1 MPGRPC
7 FTTGFTA
14 GLAVLAFSPG
24 HALASASQGLDAAA
38 LGVRQFTPAHVHYQ
52 GGGAQSLEV
61 SVIMSGQEL
70 DLVLSPHSILS
81 QSFQL
86 IEQGADGVPRAVTY
100 EAPPLYRGHSEAFG
114 GVSVSAALLEDGFHA
129 RLLTASGEDYW
140 VHPLPHDSGPA
151 GEHAFFA
158 GSDVV
163 CPKSGLCG
171 LEGDS
176 VAIAPSS
183 GQAGPSG
190 AGTEGLQVAELGCDA
205 DFEYY
210 QSYGSSTQQVMNR
223 ITSVID
229 TMNLQYET
237 QTALTHQITA
247 ILVRTSASQ
256 PYTSSNSSTLLSQ
269 FRSEWNANQASIP
282 RDVAQLFTGK
292 NLNGGVIG
300 IAYLGSVC
308 GSFGYS
314 VVESD
319 FSSTFACSTDLSAH
333 ELGHNWNA
341 SHCSCSST
349 MNSFI
354 TCANSFGTSSIN
366 AITNFASSL
375 GCLSSSVCTTPGT
388 STFYNGSGVN
398 PLCLQSLSTPVIGTN
413 WTIEVDATIVPG
425 AIGTVVLGRGQSSS
439 GTFLGSSE
447 ILVNLSSTAYF
458 SSLVNSGGVNVHTWA
473 VPNEP
478 LLVGTTLTIQGSIR
492 PGSGTPTLCNAENAL
507 IGCTP

>member
-1 MPGRPC
+1 MTGRSC
-7 FTTGFTA
+7 FTTGLTA
-14 GLAVLAFSPG
+14 CLAL
-24 HALASASQGLDAAA
+24 LASSPRLAAQSQDLNAA
-38 LGVRQFTPAHVHYQ
+38 LGVRQFSPAHVLYQ
-52 GGGAQSLEV
+52 GGTESLEV
-61 SVIMSGQEL
+61 GVLLAGEEL
-70 DLVLSPHSILS
+70 ELVLSPHSITS
-81 QSFQL
+81 ERFQL
-86 IEQGADGVPRAVTY
+86 IEQGADGALRTVPY

-129 RLLTASGEDYW
+129 RLTTPSGEDFW
-140 VHPLPHDSGPA
+140 IQPLPPSAGRA

-158 GSDVV
+158 GSDVI
-163 CPKSGLCG
+163 CPKDGLCG
-171 LEGDS
+171 LEGDA
-176 VAIAPSS
+176 VPIVPSS
-183 GQAGPSG
+183 GEAGSSG
-190 AGTEGLQVAELGCDA
+190 AGAEGLQVAELGCDA

-247 ILVRTSASQ
+247 ILVRTSPSQ
-256 PYTSSNSSTLLSQ
+256 PYTSTNSSTLLSQ
-269 FRSEWNANQASIP
+269 FRSEWNANQTSIP
-282 RDVAQLFTGK
+282 HDVAQLFTGK
-292 NLNGGVIG
+292 NLSGSVIG
-300 IAYLGSVC
+300 IAYLGAVC

-341 SHCSCSST
+341 SHCNCSTT

-366 AITNFASSL
+366 AITGFASSL
-375 GCLSSSVCTTPGT
+375 GCLSSSVCSTPGA

-425 AIGTVVLGRGQSSS
+425 AIGTVVLGRSQSSS
-439 GTFLGSSE
+439 GTFIGSSE
-447 ILVNLSSTAYF
+447 ILINLSSTAFF
-458 SSLVNSGGVNVHTWA
+458 SSLVNSGGTNVHTWA
-473 VPNEP
+473 VPNDP

>member
-1 MPGRPC
+1 MTGRSC
-7 FTTGFTA
+7 FTTGLTA
-14 GLAVLAFSPG
+14 CLALLASSPL
-24 HALASASQGLDAAA
+24 HALAAQGQDLNAA
-38 LGVRQFTPAHVHYQ
+38 LGVRQFSPAHVLYQ
-52 GGGAQSLEV
+52 GGGPESLEV
-61 SVIMSGQEL
+61 DVLLAGEEL
-70 DLVLSPHSILS
+70 ELVLAPYSILS
-81 QSFQL
+81 ERFQL
-86 IEQGADGVPRAVTY
+86 LEQGADGAPRAVPY
-100 EAPPLYRGHSEAFG
+100 EAPPLYRGHSEALG

-129 RLLTASGEDYW
+129 RLVTASGEDFW
-140 VHPLPHDSGPA
+140 IQPLPTGRG

-158 GSDVV
+158 GSDVL
-163 CPKSGLCG
+163 CPKDGLCG
-171 LEGDS
+171 LDGDA
-176 VAIAPSS
+176 VPIAPS
-183 GQAGPSG
+183 AGEAGSSG
-190 AGTEGLQVAELGCDA
+190 ASAVGLQVAELGCDA

-247 ILVRTSASQ
+247 ILVRTSPSQ
-256 PYTSSNSSTLLSQ
+256 PYTSTNSSTLLSQ
-269 FRSEWNANQASIP
+269 FRNEWNANQTSIP
-282 RDVAQLFTGK
+282 HDVAQLFTGK
-292 NLNGGVIG
+292 NLSGSVIG
-300 IAYLGSVC
+300 IAYIGSLC

-333 ELGHNWNA
+333 ELGHTWNA
-341 SHCSCSST
+341 QHCSCSTT

-366 AITNFASSL
+366 AITSFASTL

-388 STFYNGSGVN
+388 STLYNGSGVN
-398 PLCLQSLSTPVIGTN
+398 PICLQSLSTPVIGTN

-425 AIGTVVLGRGQSSS
+425 AIGTVVLGRSQSSS

-447 ILVNLSSTAYF
+447 ILINLSSTAYF
-458 SSLVNSGGVNVHTWA
+458 SSLVNSGGTNVHTWA
-473 VPNEP
+473 VPNDG
-478 LLVGTTLTIQGSIR
+478 LLVGATLTIQGSIR
-492 PGSGTPTLCNAENAL
+492 PGSGMPTLCNAENAV